1 MFGASAESKC
11 QRARFSRIFS
21 FYLQNDIMLM
31 WGGRLQILKH
41 LLNENISLK
50 GLNLQMSVTT
60 ERETLLTEAWFES
73 IGTFEASQAENKTWA
88 ENLHHTETDS
98 HRAGSETW
106 AGFFSRFQTV
116 SRGRLREDEGR
127 RSSKTVRVHQSGS
140 HRGSGTGKVFNNFLW
155 GFKYVCMSQTENK

>member
-1 MFGASAESKC
+1 MSASSF
-11 QRARFSRIFS
+11 QQNFL

-98 HRAGSETW
+98 HRAGSGTW

-116 SRGRLREDEGR
+116 SRGRIQCWVRKTQRGWRQEEQQESQSPPVRESQR
-127 RSSKTVRVHQSGS
+127 IR
-140 HRGSGTGKVFNNFLW
+140 HRKGL
-155 GFKYVCMSQTENK
+155 